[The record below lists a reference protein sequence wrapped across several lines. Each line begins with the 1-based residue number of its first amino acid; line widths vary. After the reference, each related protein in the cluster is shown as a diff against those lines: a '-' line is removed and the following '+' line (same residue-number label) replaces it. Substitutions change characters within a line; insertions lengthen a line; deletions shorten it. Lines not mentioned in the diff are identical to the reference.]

1 MAQKRRRHSLTPEGL
16 SVERI
21 EIGPEKIV
29 AVARS
34 PSRTSCCPSCGQASS
49 RVHSRYQR
57 SLADLPAHGRS
68 VEIMVVV
75 RRFRCARVNCPKR
88 IFAERLDKSI
98 AVPFARRTA
107 RMENVVYRLGLAL
120 GGRPGHSLAE
130 RLAIPVSKD
139 TLLRSIRRRA
149 VPPVWPVRV
158 VGIDDWAWRRGC
170 RYGTVVCDLE
180 RRRIV
185 ALLPDRQSETAA
197 AWLRDHPGI
206 EIIARDRGA
215 SYCEA
220 ASKGAPQAVQVA
232 DRWHLIENASAA
244 FLDLVRQHMRTI
256 KGALATN
263 SFDPTVLSCA
273 ERRQWDGFQ
282 RRKETTDAVLEL
294 ARKGVAIKE
303 IVRQLGLA
311 RMTVRRIIRGGGVD
325 VFRNRMSTLDL
336 HLATLDAY
344 WRDGCH
350 NAAELWRRLRDQ
362 GFMGSRRVVAE
373 WATRHR
379 LDAIMGSGQRPR
391 KPLSA
396 RTVARLLTIDR
407 HRIPSDQAASMVLI
421 EQGVPDLIA
430 ARDLVDRFHMMVRTR
445 NPEHLDAWISA
456 ARASALSSFATG
468 IASDRDAVYA
478 ALMQPWSNGQ
488 TEGQITKLKLV
499 KRQMYGRA
507 NLDLLQARLV
517 RAA

>member
-1 MAQKRRRHSLTPEGL
+1 MAQNRRRPSLTPEGL
-16 SVERI
+16 SIGRI

-34 PSRTSCCPSCGQASS
+34 ASRTSCCPSCGQVSS
-49 RVHSRYQR
+49 RIHSRYQR

-68 VEIMVVV
+68 VEILVTV
-75 RRFRCARVNCPKR
+75 RRFRCSRRSCPR
-88 IFAERLDKSI
+88 AIFAERLDESI

-120 GGRPGHSLAE
+120 GGRPGHNLAE

-149 VPPVWPVRV
+149 IPPVWPARV

-180 RRRIV
+180 RRCIV
-185 ALLPDRQSETAA
+185 TLLPDRQSETAA

-206 EIIARDRGA
+206 EIVARDRGA

-220 ASKGAPQAVQVA
+220 ATKGAPQAVQVA

-244 FLDLVRQHMRTI
+244 LLDVVRQHMHTI
-256 KGALATN
+256 RGVLATN
-263 SFDPTVLSCA
+263 HLDPAVLSYA

-294 ARKGVAIKE
+294 TRQGVAIKE
-303 IVRQLGLA
+303 IVRRLGLA
-311 RMTVRRIIRGGGVD
+311 RITVRQIVRGGGAD
-325 VFRNRMSTLDL
+325 IFRPRMSTLDP
-336 HLATLDAY
+336 HLTTLDTY

-350 NAAELWRRLRDQ
+350 NAAELWRRLREQ
-362 GFMGSRRVVAE
+362 GFMGSRRVIAE

-379 LDAIMGSGQRPR
+379 LDATMGSSKRPR

-396 RTVARLLTIDR
+396 RTLARLLTIDR
-407 HRIPSDQAASMVLI
+407 HRIPGDEAASMVLI
-421 EQGVPDLIA
+421 EQGVPDLIV
-430 ARDLVDRFHMMVRTR
+430 ARDLVDRFQAMIRR
-445 NPEHLDAWISA
+445 RKPEELDSWIGD
-456 ARASALSSFATG
+456 ARASVLSSFAAG
-468 IASDRDAVYA
+468 ISSDRDAVHA
-478 ALMQPWSNGQ
+478 ALVQPWSNGQ

-517 RAA
+517 STA